1 MKDIRTITE
10 NILLEIGANPGNK
23 GFYHIVTA
31 MEVIKE
37 DIECLNYATR
47 LYIEIARRH
56 ETIPIRVER
65 DIRHTKNKLLISGN
79 LENLEKYF
87 PSIGMKFTNS
97 EFLGTLYV
105 RVNQKLR
112 EEENHAN

>member
-10 NILLEIGANPGNK
+10 NILLEIGSNPGNK
-23 GFYHIVTA
+23 GFPYTVTA

-37 DIECLNYATR
+37 DVECLNYATR
-47 LYIEIARRH
+47 LYIEVARRH
-56 ETIPIRVER
+56 KTTYERVER
-65 DIRHTKNKLLISGN
+65 AIRHEKTTIATRSN
-79 LENLEKYF
+79 LENFEKYF
-87 PSIGMKFTNS
+87 PSIGMKFSNS

-105 RVNQKLR
+105 RVNQILR

>member
-23 GFYHIVTA
+23 GFGYTVTA
-31 MEVIKE
+31 MEIINKE
-37 DIECLNYATR
+37 VEYLNR
-47 LYIEIARRH
+47 RMSLYTEIARKHNTTLERAERAIRH
-56 ETIPIRVER
+56 EKQRIT
-65 DIRHTKNKLLISGN
+65 TY
-79 LENLEKYF
+79 ENLKAFEKYF
-87 PSIGMKFTNS
+87 GVPRMKFSNS

-105 RVNQKLR
+105 KVNQILR

>member
-10 NILLEIGANPGNK
+10 NILLEIGANPRNK
-23 GFYHIVTA
+23 GFYYIVTA

-37 DIECLNYATR
+37 DVKYLNYATG
-47 LYIEIARRH
+47 LCIEIARRH
-56 ETIPIRVER
+56 ETTYTRVER
-65 DIRHTKNKLLISGN
+65 NIRQIKERILISGN

-87 PSIGMKFTNS
+87 PAIGMKFTNS

-105 RVNQKLR
+105 RVNQILR